1 MLNLANLRARF
12 TDFHAIDAWHYFV
25 RGVYWFFLVGVFP
38 WCAHWFYHLPSAGKA
53 IGVLAAIGVV
63 VALRENVPTR
73 HRALWA
79 FATLLLLVIEVKAI
93 DKDRADQLL
102 EHLRDLNRQQE
113 AQAQTL
119 LQITLTNEAQMAQNQ
134 TQFEQTL
141 YEMAGINKLSRNAV
155 TLSTKA
161 VREIT
166 GGGQYCYLMAIPS
179 APGTAAI
186 IVMNSGPLPLERC
199 LVIIHRSVPFKP
211 SVQNPKTPEE
221 FEKLQQEMKS
231 QFDLTFRPI
240 VAKELGPVAP
250 GKKPGEGEGLLTDI
264 SLPFG
269 SYYIQIITRNDRFY
283 ETLEIHPDYPNGKT
297 GYESI
302 EIKDQTG
309 KAIYSSP

>member
-1 MLNLANLRARF
+1 MPNLANLRARF

-25 RGVYWFFLVGVFP
+25 RAIYWIFLIGVLP
-38 WCAHWFYHLPSAGKA
+38 WCAHWFYDLPSAGKA
-53 IGVLAAIGVV
+53 IGVLGAVGVV
-63 VALRENVPTR
+63 VTLRENVPTR

-102 EHLRDLNRQQE
+102 DHLLDLSRQQE

-134 TQFEQTL
+134 SQFEQTL

-155 TLSTKA
+155 ILSSKA

-166 GGGQYCYLMAIPS
+166 GGGQYCYLMALPS
-179 APGTAAI
+179 APGIAGI
-186 IVMNSGPLPLERC
+186 YVMNSGPLPVERC
-199 LVIIHRSVPFKP
+199 RVIIQRNIPFKP

-221 FEKLQQEMKS
+221 FEKLRQEMQS
-231 QFDLTFRPI
+231 HADLTLRPI
-240 VAKELGPVAP
+240 ASKELGPIAP

-264 SLPFG
+264 SLPVG
-269 SYYIQIITRNDRFY
+269 SYYIHIITRNDRFY
-283 ETLEIHPDYPNGKT
+283 ETLDIHPNEKT
-297 GYESI
+297 GYESM

-309 KAIYSSP
+309 KVIYSSP